1 MLGCWPTPTVKG
13 HQSIQRVTH
22 LGNKIRISFGGR
34 EIYELRLYTPF
45 VMHLHLYSPFF
56 WGIQYT
62 CSICIQK
69 KVSNMLSLRM
79 ISRA

>member
-1 MLGCWPTPTVKG
+1 MLGCWPTPTVNG

-45 VMHLHLYSPFF
+45 VMHLHLYSSFF
-56 WGIQYT
+56 LGYT
-62 CSICIQK
+62 SSICIQK
-69 KVSNMLSLRM
+69 KVPNMLWLRM